1 MTFTMKASDLFIKCL
16 EEEGVEYIFGI
27 PGEENIDLLESL
39 RTSKI
44 KLIVTRHEQAAT
56 FMAATYGRLTGKA
69 GVALS
74 TLGPGATN
82 LVTGVA
88 YAQLGGMPLVVITGQ
103 KPIKKSKQG
112 QFQIVDVVEM
122 MRPLTKSAQQIHSGE
137 NIPSMIR
144 NAFKLA
150 EEERPGAVHI
160 ELPEDIA
167 DEEVAAT
174 VLPRT
179 NVRRPGPDPKA
190 LSQAVEII
198 EKAKHPLIL
207 VAAGANRK
215 LVHTRLTEFIEKTK
229 IPFFT
234 TQMGKG
240 VVDER
245 SPEYI
250 GTAALSQNDFVH
262 CAFEKSDV
270 LIVIGHDINE
280 KPPFILSTGNKKIIH
295 INYYSAEV
303 DRVYAPGLEVLG
315 DIAHTIWALNEHIMP
330 QKQWDFA
337 YFHRVASAIQKH
349 IHRKDANTSFPI
361 KPERFVSDLRKALPE
376 ESIITLDNGMY
387 KLWISRNFPAYRQ
400 NGVLLDNALATMGA
414 GLPSAMAAKM
424 VKPHR
429 NIVAICGDGGFMMN
443 SQELETAVR
452 LKLDLIVLIL
462 NDSGYGMIK
471 WKQDS
476 QKLKSFGLDFGN
488 PDFVKY
494 AESYGAHGHRL
505 KKTEDFLPLMKKL
518 LTKKGVHVI
527 DIPIDYSD
535 NVKVFTE
542 ELSKDVCKVI

>member
-1 MTFTMKASDLFIKCL
+1 MKASDLFVKCL
-16 EEEGVEYIFGI
+16 EEEGVEYVFGI

-39 RTSKI
+39 RQSKI
-44 KLIVTRHEQAAT
+44 KVIVTRHEQAAT

-112 QFQIVDVVEM
+112 QFQIIDVVQM
-122 MRPLTKSAQQIHSGE
+122 MTPITKSAAQIHSGV
-137 NIPSMIR
+137 NIPSMLR

-150 EEERPGAVHI
+150 EDERPGAVHL
-160 ELPEDIA
+160 EFPEDIA
-167 DEEVAAT
+167 REDVDAMPI
-174 VLPRT
+174 PRIK
-179 NVRRPGPDPKA
+179 VRRPGPDPKA
-190 LSQAVEII
+190 LTEAVKMI
-198 EKAKHPLIL
+198 EEAKYPLIL
-207 VAAGANRK
+207 IAAGANRK
-215 LVHTRLTEFIEKTK
+215 MIHMRLGEFIEKTK
-229 IPFFT
+229 IPFIT

-250 GTAALSQNDFVH
+250 GTASLTQSDYVH
-262 CAFEKSDV
+262 CAFDRADV
-270 LIVIGHDINE
+270 VLVLGHDIYE
-280 KPPFILSTGNKKIIH
+280 KPPFLFGADSGKKVIH
-295 INYYSAEV
+295 INFYSSQV
-303 DRVYAPGLEVLG
+303 DDVYAPTLEVIG
-315 DIAHTIWALNEHIMP
+315 DIAHTMWALTQTIVP
-330 QKQWDFA
+330 QSHWDFGLFRRTKEA
-337 YFHRVASAIQKH
+337 LQKH
-349 IHRKDANTSFPI
+349 IHRSDSDPRFPLH
-361 KPERFVSDLRKALPE
+361 PERFVNDLRQVLSKE
-376 ESIITLDNGMY
+376 DIITLDNGMY
-387 KLWISRNFPAYRQ
+387 KLWISRNYPAYRQ

-414 GLPSAMAAKM
+414 GFPSAIAAKM

-429 NIVAICGDGGFMMN
+429 HVVSVCGDGGFMMN

-452 LKLDLIVLIL
+452 LGLDLVVIIL

-476 QKLKSFGLDFGN
+476 QKLPSFGLDFGN

-494 AESYGAHGHRL
+494 AESYGAKGYRVG
-505 KKTEDFLPLMKKL
+505 KTEEFVPLL
-518 LTKKGVHVI
+518 QRALSEKGVHVI
-527 DIPIDYSD
+527 DVPIDYSE

-542 ELSKDVCKVI
+542 ELATDVCKVI